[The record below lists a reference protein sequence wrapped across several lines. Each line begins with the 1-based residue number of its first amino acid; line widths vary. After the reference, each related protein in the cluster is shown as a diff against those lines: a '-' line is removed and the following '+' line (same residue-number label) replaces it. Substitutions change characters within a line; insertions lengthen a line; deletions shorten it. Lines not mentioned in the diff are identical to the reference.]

1 MLGLCMLPQALQL
14 SVCKNKQNWDQV
26 MNKTNCIFEYTTF
39 PKFLVRRSFSRSDLV
54 KWNNRVPVADIRQN
68 FFTKEI
74 NLLMKT
80 TNNKITVEL
89 FSSEYLLVGLVIVGM
104 FPF

>member
-1 MLGLCMLPQALQL
+1 M
-14 SVCKNKQNWDQV
+14 
-26 MNKTNCIFEYTTF
+26 
-39 PKFLVRRSFSRSDLV
+39 
-54 KWNNRVPVADIRQN
+54 ADIRQN
-68 FFTKEI
+68 SFTKEI

-104 FPF
+104 FSF